1 MAMEEAV
8 NLRPKSSRR
17 NMIIGLAVVLV
28 LLALYIFFVVQD
40 WHQLW
45 KIVSAPD
52 NIPIVAML
60 FLVPFFT
67 WLGVKQARANDQL
80 VETLEADPKLAKT
93 HHRKAEPWRPGWAKE
108 LHVWPYLV
116 RIEFLAA
123 VIVTVVLYVWSI
135 TLNAPLE
142 EPANPNLTMN
152 PSKAPWYFLG
162 LQEMLVYFDPW
173 IAGVVM
179 PSIIM
184 IGLMV
189 FPYVDSNPL
198 GNGYYTIKQRRFSLL
213 MFGWGFLMWILLIVI
228 GTFIRGPGWI
238 WFWPGQTWDHN
249 AVVFDKNVDLHD
261 LLAQKLGLHFLA
273 TNPGKLIF
281 GFLVVSGFYLIG
293 GLFFHWLMTV
303 DFKKISRP
311 RSLKLSELHRSL
323 FPKNAFEQKILSRTS
338 LLQYLIFQFFAVSV
352 LLALPVKLFLR
363 LAFTIKYVWVI
374 PWVNINF

>member
-1 MAMEEAV
+1 MA
-8 NLRPKSSRR
+8 KRR
-17 NMIIGLAVVLV
+17 FSLSKRKLIALGVVVVLV
-28 LLALYIFFVVQD
+28 VLAIIFVQD
-40 WHQLW
+40 WRQLW
-45 KIVSAPD
+45 TISSAPD

-67 WLGVKQARANDQL
+67 WLGLKQSRANDRL
-80 VETLEADPKLAKT
+80 IDRLEQDPKLAKT
-93 HHRKAEPWRPGWAKE
+93 HHRKAEPWRPGWARDI
-108 LHVWPYLV
+108 HVWPYLV

-123 VIVTVVLYVWSI
+123 VIVTVVLFVWSI

-184 IGLMV
+184 VGLMV
-189 FPYVDSNPL
+189 FPYVDPNPL
-198 GNGYYTIKQRRFSLL
+198 GNGYYTLKQRRFAVG
-213 MFGWGFLMWILLIVI
+213 MFCWGFLMWILLIVI

-261 LLAQKLGLHFLA
+261 WIATSRIGKALHLGFLSV
-273 TNPGKLIF
+273 NPFKFIF
-281 GFLVVSGFYLIG
+281 GLLVVSGFYILG
-293 GLFFHWLMTV
+293 ALFFHWLMTV
-303 DFKKISRP
+303 DFKRLSLRP
-311 RSLKLSELHRSL
+311 LRL
-323 FPKNAFEQKILSRTS
+323 FPQDEFEKKLLARTS
-338 LLQYLIFQFFAVSV
+338 LLQYITFQFFAVSV
-352 LLALPVKLFLR
+352 LLALPVKLLLR
-363 LAFTIKYVWVI
+363 LALTIKYVWVT
-374 PWVNINF
+374 PWFNI

>member
-1 MAMEEAV
+1 M
-8 NLRPKSSRR
+8 
-17 NMIIGLAVVLV
+17 
-28 LLALYIFFVVQD
+28 D

-45 KIVSAPD
+45 IIASAPD
-52 NIPIVAML
+52 NVPIVAML
-60 FLVPFFT
+60 FLVPIFT
-67 WLGVKQARANDQL
+67 WMGIRQARANDKL
-80 VETLEADPKLAKT
+80 ITTLEADPKLAKT
-93 HHRKAEPWRPGWAKE
+93 HHRKVEPWRPGWAKE

-116 RIEFLAA
+116 RIEFL
-123 VIVTVVLYVWSI
+123 VTLIVTVILFVWSI

-142 EPANPNLTMN
+142 EPSNPNLTMN

-189 FPYVDSNPL
+189 FPYVDSSPF
-198 GNGYYTIKQRRFSLL
+198 GNGYYTLKQRRFSLA
-213 MFGWGFLMWILLIVI
+213 MFGWGFLMWILLIFI

-261 LLAQKLGLHFLA
+261 MIALSSIGKALHLDYIL
-273 TNPGKLIF
+273 TGTWGKGIF
-281 GFLVVSGFYLIG
+281 GFLVVSGFYLVG

-303 DFKKISRP
+303 DFRKITFSPLR
-311 RSLKLSELHRSL
+311 L
-323 FPKNAFEQKILSRTS
+323 FPKDAFEKKLLERTS
-338 LLQYLIFQFFAVSV
+338 ILQYLTFQFFAISV
-352 LLALPVKLFLR
+352 LLALPVKLILR
-363 LAFTIKYVWVI
+363 LALTIKYVWVT
-374 PWVNINF
+374 PWFNI

>member
-1 MAMEEAV
+1 MKRYINKWTIWGA
-8 NLRPKSSRR
+8 L
-17 NMIIGLAVVLV
+17 LV
-28 LLALYIFFVVQD
+28 IAGIWALNVQD

-45 KIVSAPD
+45 KISSAPD
-52 NIPIVAML
+52 NVPIVAML

-67 WLGVKQARANDQL
+67 WLGIKQAVANDRL
-80 VETLEADPKLAKT
+80 ITELETDPKLAKT
-93 HHRKAEPWRPGWAKE
+93 HHRKVEPWRPGWARE
-108 LHVWPYLV
+108 IHVWPYLV
-116 RIEFLAA
+116 RVEFLATL
-123 VIVTVVLYVWSI
+123 IVTVILFVWSI

-184 IGLMV
+184 VGLMV

-198 GNGYYTIKQRRFSLL
+198 GNGYYTLKQRRFALW
-213 MFGWGFLMWILLIVI
+213 MFGAGFLMWIVLIVI

-261 LLAQKLGLHFLA
+261 IIATKFGLGFLA
-273 TNPGKLIF
+273 TNPGKFIF
-281 GFLVVSGFYLIG
+281 GLIVVTGFYLVG
-293 GLFFHWLMTV
+293 ALFFHWLMTV
-303 DFKKISRP
+303 DFKRISFRP
-311 RSLKLSELHRSL
+311 LRL
-323 FPKNAFEQKILSRTS
+323 FPKKPFEEKILARTS
-338 LLQYLIFQFFAVSV
+338 LLQYLTFQFFAISV
-352 LLALPVKLFLR
+352 LLALPVKLVLR
-363 LAFTIKYVWVI
+363 LAFTIKYVWVT
-374 PWVNINF
+374 PWFNI